1 MMMTNDEQQRLMGAL
16 RTVSDYL
23 EGLLDGTDQ
32 IPGKGRS
39 QDDKDSIL
47 GWWEDRYAAV
57 RSAQAILAEAKLAA

>member
-1 MMMTNDEQQRLMGAL
+1 MIGHDDDQQRLMGAL

-23 EGLLDGTDQ
+23 EGLLDGSDQ

-39 QDDKDSIL
+39 QDEKDSIL

-57 RSAQAILAEAKLAA
+57 RRAQEILAEAKIAA